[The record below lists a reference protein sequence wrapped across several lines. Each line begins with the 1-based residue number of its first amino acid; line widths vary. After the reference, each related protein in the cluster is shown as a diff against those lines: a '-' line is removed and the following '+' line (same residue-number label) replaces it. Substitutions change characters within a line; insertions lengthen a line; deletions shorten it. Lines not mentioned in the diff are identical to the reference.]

1 MGVTCQILIDRT
13 EHGVFKAGGSVTGSL
28 KYFIDKPT
36 QFRRISM
43 CFLGKGECQWSNS
56 DSDSDDDG
64 RDYKVPVVVGSRKHE
79 FLVPAAIY
87 SQYQEEPPSYSSIPA
102 RDVCFVIKENDEEGF
117 SKYEKSDSNKNEKQG
132 LNENDDPD
140 NKGNILLDPTE
151 NGIYRAG
158 GLVTGTLKYF
168 IDKPTQYRRIS
179 MVLIGKGKCIW
190 TEHSNRSTRN
200 RARTTNTIYYT
211 NNEDHTNQMT
221 NINLG
226 KEQFISGAFE
236 YPFQFQL
243 PINIPPSFK
252 DQICTIEYKL
262 TVSFLKTNS
271 MTPQREFD
279 VEIPVTSYVMSFSL
293 EPLRKRE
300 EVVRN
305 TTTKT
310 AVAAKSVSN
319 LICVVPTYHN
329 LCSIQ
334 HSRILIGE
342 YKVRIKIE
350 VPWPHRDESLDIP
363 VVIGPKMPEY
373 AAAVAVVY

>member
-1 MGVTCQILIDRT
+1 MGVMCQ
-13 EHGVFKAGGSVTGSL
+13 
-28 KYFIDKPT
+28 
-36 QFRRISM
+36 
-43 CFLGKGECQWSNS
+43 
-56 DSDSDDDG
+56 
-64 RDYKVPVVVGSRKHE
+64 
-79 FLVPAAIY
+79 
-87 SQYQEEPPSYSSIPA
+87 
-102 RDVCFVIKENDEEGF
+102 
-117 SKYEKSDSNKNEKQG
+117 
-132 LNENDDPD
+132 
-140 NKGNILLDPTE
+140 ILLDPTE

-211 NNEDHTNQMT
+211 NNEDYTNQMT

-293 EPLRKRE
+293 EPLLLTLEKKLSFKVKNKITVNGEISKTCILPGEKTELAITVNNDSSAQIFIRTELIYYLTYISSVNHRRNRE

-310 AVAAKSVSN
+310 VVAAKSVSN